1 MTFVAGAAGNSLM
14 NNISSAWC
22 GSHFANTDSWNVL
35 PGHLKELFRLS
46 MEGSHYHRLHWP
58 GGGKAACRT
67 GGTDT
72 YLDTG

>member
-1 MTFVAGAAGNSLM
+1 M

-22 GSHFANTDSWNVL
+22 GSHFANKDSWNVL

-58 GGGKAACRT
+58 GGRPGCMQNGR
-67 GGTDT
+67 
-72 YLDTG
+72 Y